1 MSWQDNLSKMPRT
14 LGVIPARLASSR
26 FPNKPLYP
34 IMGIPMIGHCLYRA
48 QRAKMIDKL
57 ILATPDME
65 IFELGEKLGF
75 ECMMTS
81 AKHER
86 ATERAAEV
94 LESLET
100 QKKHFENIV
109 LYFFWPNL
117 QKSTLQSSGFF
128 PTLSQINEPFSPI
141 ISHPLELLPRQPDEK
156 YFHPH

>member
-26 FPNKPLYP
+26 FPNKPLHP
-34 IMGIPMIGHCLYRA
+34 IMGIPMIAHCLYRA

-65 IFELGEKLGF
+65 IFELGERLGF

-94 LESLET
+94 LESL
-100 QKKHFENIV
+100 
-109 LYFFWPNL
+109 
-117 QKSTLQSSGFF
+117 
-128 PTLSQINEPFSPI
+128 
-141 ISHPLELLPRQPDEK
+141 
-156 YFHPH
+156 

>member
-1 MSWQDNLSKMPRT
+1 MPRT

-26 FPNKPLYP
+26 FPNKPLHP

-86 ATERAAEV
+86 ATER
-94 LESLET
+94 LSLI
-100 QKKHFENIV
+100 HI
-109 LYFFWPNL
+109 
-117 QKSTLQSSGFF
+117 
-128 PTLSQINEPFSPI
+128 
-141 ISHPLELLPRQPDEK
+141 
-156 YFHPH
+156 